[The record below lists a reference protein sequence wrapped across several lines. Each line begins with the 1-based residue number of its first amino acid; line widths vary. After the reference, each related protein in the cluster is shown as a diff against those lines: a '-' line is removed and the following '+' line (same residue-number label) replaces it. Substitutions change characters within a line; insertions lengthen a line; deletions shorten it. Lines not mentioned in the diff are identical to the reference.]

1 MTVGW
6 ECCSVSLQS
15 GLCHGVEC
23 SLLWKIFYVIQF
35 SLIFPGEGGAGR
47 KNWAISEG
55 RRPRGLGR
63 GPALLR
69 SEQRPLGPGG
79 AVVRCVVCVCVWPCR
94 VSLLLCLPFHL
105 CLSLCPQGGLPQW
118 QWLSVTGYLLP
129 LLLPMHLGRLQ
140 GGRVPQPPTP
150 GTPALDYAAQPG
162 LPGPC
167 RAPEQWSC
175 FSLGGRHPGQDLP
188 QLPASIQALPP
199 PETLRSP
206 WSSEPLFRA
215 CLPPRPF
222 SRLLF

>member
-1 MTVGW
+1 M
-6 ECCSVSLQS
+6 S
-15 GLCHGVEC
+15 
-23 SLLWKIFYVIQF
+23 
-35 SLIFPGEGGAGR
+35 
-47 KNWAISEG
+47 
-55 RRPRGLGR
+55 
-63 GPALLR
+63 
-69 SEQRPLGPGG
+69 
-79 AVVRCVVCVCVWPCR
+79 CVWPCC

-150 GTPALDYAAQPG
+150 GTPALYYAAQPG

-215 CLPPRPF
+215 CLPLRPF
-222 SRLLF
+222 SRLLFWAHSQLRCPGYLQPCSFPGPGPSRPGLFGGCLLLLSHLLLLFL